1 MLNPKPKLIALLTRS
16 APCRTSRRRSPT
28 ATDSET
34 WPYSPGIAYL
44 EAQEHI
50 RDLSTRFLP
59 REDIHRAIAADQT
72 EGAPRPQTK
81 PMR

>member
-1 MLNPKPKLIALLTRS
+1 MLNAKPKLIALLTRS
-16 APCRTSRRRSPT
+16 APRRTSRRRSPT

-34 WPYSPGIAYL
+34 WPYSPGIAHL

-59 REDIHRAIAADQT
+59 REDIRRAIGADQA
-72 EGAPRPQTK
+72 EGAAGPQK
-81 PMR
+81 EPMR

>member
-1 MLNPKPKLIALLTRS
+1 MLNTKPKLIALLTRC

-28 ATDSET
+28 ATESET
-34 WPYSPGIAYL
+34 SPDSAGIAYL
-44 EAQEHI
+44 EAREHI

-59 REDIHRAIAADQT
+59 KEYVRRAIAADQP
-72 EGAPRPQTK
+72 EGAASPQKK